1 MEAASGNFAFLAE
14 PAPRLARLGA
24 LAERYF
30 VDDAATALVKLRQ
43 LGEFLAK
50 DMAAHHGLLPS
61 TSASFDDVLRALRAA
76 DALPRQVADLLYHLK
91 QLGNVAVHED
101 AGTTAQALQALKIA
115 RGAATWF
122 HRTYHGPTARRF
134 EPGPFVPPT
143 PPADATSALRAEL
156 AALREAVRASGDAE
170 AQARLQA
177 QEAEAARLAAEAQAG
192 EREQERQ
199 FWECYAAET
208 EAGRRAAERALAEV
222 QAAAQ
227 AAPAAELQ
235 GLSQVA
241 FAQAATVELDEAA
254 TRVLIDDQ
262 LRAAGWTVDSRAL
275 RHATGTRPQ
284 AGQSIA
290 IAEWPTASGPAD
302 YALFINGRC
311 LGVIEAK
318 RGTTD
323 VPGRLGQAR
332 RYARDIR
339 LSANETPPGAPW
351 THGTDLLRVPF
362 AFVTNGRP
370 YVKQL
375 ATKSGIWFVDARPGA
390 GAPRALPEWFSS
402 RDLTARLEQ
411 QLDPAPTAADR
422 ELGIGG
428 LRPYQRDAVA
438 AVEAA
443 LATGQR
449 DLLLAMAT
457 GTGKTRLAIALML

>member
-1 MEAASGNFAFLAE
+1 MEAVYSNFGFLTG

-61 TSASFDDVLRALRAA
+61 TGASFDDALRALRAA

-91 QLGNVAVHED
+91 RLGNVAVHED
-101 AGTTAQALQALKIA
+101 AGTTSQALQALKIA
-115 RGAATWF
+115 WATATWF
-122 HRTYHGPTARRF
+122 HQTYHGPAARRF
-134 EPGPFVPPT
+134 KPGPFVPPT
-143 PPADATSALRAEL
+143 SPADATAALRAEL
-156 AALREAVRASGDAE
+156 DTLRQAVRASGDAE

-177 QEAEAARLAAEAQAG
+177 QEAEAARLTAEAQAG

-199 FWECYAAET
+199 FWERYAAET
-208 EAGRRAAERALAEV
+208 DAGRRAAERALAEV
-222 QAAAQ
+222 QATAQ
-227 AAPAAELQ
+227 TAPAAERE
-235 GLSQVA
+235 GLAQAA
-241 FAQAATVELDEAA
+241 FAQAAAVQLDEAA

-262 LRAAGWTVDSRAL
+262 LRVAGWTVDSRAL
-275 RHATGTRPQ
+275 RHAAGTRPQ
-284 AGQSIA
+284 DGQAIA

-302 YALFINGRC
+302 YALFVNGRC

-318 RGTTD
+318 RGATD

-339 LSANETPPGAPW
+339 LSADETSPGSPW
-351 THGTDLLRVPF
+351 THGIDLLRVPF

-375 ATKSGIWFVDARPGA
+375 ATKSGIWFSDARPSA
-390 GAPRALPEWFSS
+390 GAPRALPEWFSPH
-402 RDLTARLEQ
+402 DLTARMEQ
-411 QLDPAPTAADR
+411 QLDTAAPCGWR
-422 ELGIGG
+422 LPPPSRAGP
-428 LRPYQRDAVA
+428 RPVGR
-438 AVEAA
+438 
-443 LATGQR
+443 
-449 DLLLAMAT
+449 
-457 GTGKTRLAIALML
+457 KTASP